1 MIHNFSIIYIFVD
14 MIPRISAQ
22 KISDLLNGFPCVAII
37 GPRQV
42 GKTTL
47 AKQIQQGYKSSL
59 YLDLELR
66 NDFVKLEDPETY
78 LKQFEDRLV
87 IIDEVQRKKELFPV
101 LRALIDQK
109 RIPGRFLLLGSAAPE
124 LLRNS
129 SESLAGRIAYHEL
142 TPFLISEVYPEYGI
156 MDLWLRGG
164 FPDPFLHKK
173 YWPAWMNNFTRTYF
187 ERDLPNLGFPG
198 DSVTG
203 ERLWT
208 MLAHYH
214 GNIVNYA
221 EIGKSL
227 ELSIHTIKKYIRFL
241 ENAFLVRMISP
252 YHSNA
257 KKRLV
262 KSPKVYIRDSGI
274 MHYLAG
280 IETVDQLLGHPKK
293 GASWEGFVI
302 EQILPLLS
310 NNRKVYFYRTHDGAE
325 LDLIITKGDNPVA
338 GIEIKFGA
346 GPRISRGNTEA
357 AQFLKTEQNFILVKD
372 DEDYLL
378 SNGFRVCGLIT
389 FLQKY
394 LVTI

>member
-1 MIHNFSIIYIFVD
+1 
-14 MIPRISAQ
+14 MIPRISSQ
-22 KISDLLNGFPCVAII
+22 IISDLLNGFPCVAII

-47 AKQIQQGYKSSL
+47 AKLLQEEFDTSI

-66 NDFVKLEDPETY
+66 NDFIKLEDPETY
-78 LKQFEDRLV
+78 LKQFESRLV
-87 IIDEVQRKKELFPV
+87 IIDEVQRKNELFPV

-109 RIPGRFLLLGSAAPE
+109 RVPGRFLLLGSAAPE

-142 TPFLISEVYPEYGI
+142 TPFLLNEVYPNYNT
-156 MDLWLRGG
+156 MDLWFRGG
-164 FPDPFLHKK
+164 FPDPFLHAD
-173 YWPAWMNNFTRTYF
+173 YWAEWMNNFIKTYF
-187 ERDLPNLGFPG
+187 ERDLPNLGFPA
-198 DSVTG
+198 DSITG

-214 GNIVNYA
+214 GNIINYA

-227 ELSIHTIKKYIRFL
+227 ELSIHTIKKYIGFL
-241 ENAFLVRMISP
+241 EHAFLVRLISP
-252 YHSNA
+252 YHTNA

-280 IETVDQLLGHPKK
+280 IDSLVQLVGHPKK

-302 EQILPLLS
+302 EQIIPLLP
-310 NNRKVYFYRTHDGAE
+310 NNRNVYFYRTHDGAE
-325 LDLIITKGDNPVA
+325 LDLVITRGDQPLA
-338 GIEIKFGA
+338 GIEIKFGS
-346 GPRISRGNTEA
+346 GPTTSRGNTEA
-357 AQFLKTEQNFILVKD
+357 AQFLKTPYNFILIKD
-372 DEDYLL
+372 EEDYLI
-378 SNGFRVCGLIT
+378 SNGFRVCGLNT
-389 FLQKY
+389 FLKKY
-394 LVTI
+394 LPII